1 MIEYVEDNP
10 QNQKQKD
17 MLQRYRNVFGTPEG
31 RIVLGDILQ
40 MCHFGFGIM
49 TEEARI
55 EYNVG
60 IAIARMSGM
69 MQAIDTLIGIRED

>member
-1 MIEYVEDNP
+1 MIEYAVTDTEDP
-10 QNQKQKD
+10 SQRE

-40 MCHFGFGIM
+40 MCHFGFGISS
-49 TEEARI
+49 EEARI